1 MVFTSKVL
9 GLTLL
14 SALSL
19 AAPFEDSSSSIAAR
33 NAEAI
38 AEALLEF
45 DDLEVRDAEAEAEA
59 DAEAYDLE
67 ESLLAEREALEEE
80 FEFAL
85 AVSAVHTMI
94 YHLTDMF
101 QGP

>member
-1 MVFTSKVL
+1 MVVTSKVL

-33 NAEAI
+33 SADAI

-45 DDLEVRDAEAEAEA
+45 DELEIRDAEPEAEAEAEA
-59 DAEAYDLE
+59 FDLE
-67 ESLLAEREALEEE
+67 EAMLAERDALEE
-80 FEFAL
+80 FELAL
-85 AVSAVHTMI
+85 AVCITRHDPFFVKLIS
-94 YHLTDMF
+94 
-101 QGP
+101 

>member
-1 MVFTSKVL
+1 MVVTSKVI

-19 AAPFEDSSSSIAAR
+19 AAPFEDSSIAAR
-33 NAEAI
+33 NADAI

-45 DDLEVRDAEAEAEA
+45 DDLEIRDAEADAVAVAEA
-59 DAEAYDLE
+59 FDLE
-67 ESLLAEREALEEE
+67 ESLLAERDALEEE

-85 AVSAVHTMI
+85 AVSVIRTIFPRSH
-94 YHLTDMF
+94 
-101 QGP
+101 